1 MPVYF
6 DTSAL
11 LKRYLPERNSD
22 AFEAYF
28 REVESAQISRLTL
41 VELRSA
47 LARKRREGRFKMA
60 KEAEV
65 LNEIST
71 DIQDGLLTVI
81 AASDSH
87 FIAAFHL
94 MGQLAKLP
102 LRSLD
107 ALHLVN
113 RAAPRGARVAKLD
126 QALQRRLRQVAH
138 SQDSHADLRR
148 CPDRPG
154 FPYATRL
161 LLLIVDVVPVHA
173 QDGVHHVL
181 RHSLGKC
188 RIDHPHERE
197 AFGNV

>member
-107 ALHLVN
+107 ALHL
-113 RAAPRGARVAKLD
+113 ATA
-126 QALQRRLRQVAH
+126 QALETDTLATADDVMRRSARALGLTVA
-138 SQDSHADLRR
+138 
-148 CPDRPG
+148 
-154 FPYATRL
+154 Y
-161 LLLIVDVVPVHA
+161 
-173 QDGVHHVL
+173 
-181 RHSLGKC
+181 
-188 RIDHPHERE
+188 
-197 AFGNV
+197 FGD

>member
-1 MPVYF
+1 MSVYF

-28 REVESAQISRLTL
+28 SETESAQISRLTL

-47 LARKRREGRFKMA
+47 LARKRREGRFNKV
-60 KEAEV
+60 KETAV

-81 AASDSH
+81 PASDSH

-107 ALHLVN
+107 ALHL
-113 RAAPRGARVAKLD
+113 ATA
-126 QALQRRLRQVAH
+126 QALETDTLATADDVMRRSAQV
-138 SQDSHADLRR
+138 L
-148 CPDRPG
+148 G
-154 FPYATRL
+154 FTVAY
-161 LLLIVDVVPVHA
+161 
-173 QDGVHHVL
+173 
-181 RHSLGKC
+181 
-188 RIDHPHERE
+188 
-197 AFGNV
+197 FGD